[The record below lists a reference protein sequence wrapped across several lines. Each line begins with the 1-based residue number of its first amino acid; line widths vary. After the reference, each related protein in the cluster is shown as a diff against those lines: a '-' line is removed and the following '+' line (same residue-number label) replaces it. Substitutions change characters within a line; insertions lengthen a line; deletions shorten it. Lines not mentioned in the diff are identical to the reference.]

1 MYFKLGLKNVQRS
14 MRDYAVYFLTLTFGV
29 CIFYIFNSIES
40 QQAMLLISESQR
52 DILQLLNQVMGYVS
66 VFVSFILGFLILYA
80 NKFLIKRRKKELGI
94 YMLLGMEKR
103 QISRVLLQ
111 ETLLIGLFSLAAG
124 LGLGILLSQG
134 LSILTA
140 NLLAVDMTEF
150 QFVFSQGA
158 LFKTL
163 LYFGLIFAIAAI
175 FNTISIS
182 KYKLI
187 DLLQAAKK
195 NEVLRVRNLALSV
208 ALFVLSVLSLG
219 AAYYFIEING
229 MMTIDLTFGAAIALG
244 ILGTLL
250 FFMSLS
256 GFLLRAFQGNKK
268 VYLKGLNMFVLRQL
282 NSKINTTFVSMTVIC
297 LMLLMMIGTFSVG
310 MGLGSIFNSELT
322 AATPYSCSLSQSQ
335 EEGALQPP
343 LAEQLRNKGMD
354 LETEAAGYAEFIYY
368 EAPVTYMEIIR
379 DNGDMLANQ
388 FSLERMSKM
397 PLPVIALSD
406 YNALLALQGR
416 EPQSLPEGQFAV
428 LCNFD
433 AMLPVVR
440 LYCDSQPTL
449 SLGGQTLSLGVAEP
463 LDAQLQISNMKSEV
477 GALVGPDSAVEGLT
491 PSMRGIAIQLPEG
504 ADQAFLDHMKAIDWT
519 EEEEEVHPIF
529 GNTRLDIFEASRGM
543 TAIISYL
550 VIYLGI
556 VFLITSAAVLALQ
569 QLSEAADNLER
580 YRLLRRIGAEP
591 RMINGALFTQILI
604 YFMVP
609 LSLAIVHAA
618 VGLHVA
624 NRAIASIG
632 NVNIWSAILATAGF
646 VLVVYGGYFLATYFA
661 SRSMIAGRD

>member
-1 MYFKLGLKNVQRS
+1 

-94 YMLLGMEKR
+94 YMLLGMEKGH
-103 QISRVLLQ
+103 ISRVLLQ

-158 LFKTL
+158 LLKTL
-163 LYFGLIFAIAAI
+163 IYFGIIFAIAAI

-208 ALFVLSVLSLG
+208 VLFILSVLALG

-244 ILGTLL
+244 IIGTLL

-310 MGLGSIFNSELT
+310 MGLGSVFNSELT
-322 AATPYSCSLSQSQ
+322 AATPYSCSLTQSQ

-343 LAEQLRNKGMD
+343 LVEQLTAKGID
-354 LETEAAGYAEFIYY
+354 FTTETTAWAEFIYY

-397 PLPVIALSD
+397 PLPVVTLSD
-406 YNALLALQGR
+406 YNAMLALQGR
-416 EPQSLPEGQFAV
+416 QPLTLAEDQFAV

-433 AMLPVVR
+433 AMLPLVQ

-449 SLGGQTLSLGVAEP
+449 ALGGRTLSLGVAEP
-463 LDAQLQISNMKSEV
+463 LDAQLQISNMKSES
-477 GALVGPDSAVEGLT
+477 GTLVVPDSAVEGLV
-491 PSMRGIAIQLPEG
+491 PSMRGIGIQVPEG
-504 ADQAFLDHMKAIDWT
+504 TDRAFLEHLNAIDWT
-519 EEEEEVHPIF
+519 EAEETVHPIF
-529 GNTRLDIFEASRGM
+529 GNTRVDIFEASRGM

-569 QLSEAADNLER
+569 QLSEAADNIER

-591 RMINGALFTQILI
+591 RMIHGALFTQILI

-609 LSLAIVHAA
+609 LALAIVHAA
-618 VGLHVA
+618 VGLDVA